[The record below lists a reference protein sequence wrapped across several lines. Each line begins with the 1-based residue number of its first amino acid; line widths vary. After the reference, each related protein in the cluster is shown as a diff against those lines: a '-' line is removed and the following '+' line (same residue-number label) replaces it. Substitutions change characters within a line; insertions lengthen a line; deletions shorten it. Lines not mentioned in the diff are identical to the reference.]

1 MKKLMALAIA
11 LLMVAAI
18 CAIPAAASDLLD
30 LGTLYEFPA
39 EKYEEIMDGEAG
51 EATMTWNVPY
61 QAMTPELDGVINKNE
76 YARFE
81 NFEDYIGVSTTASYG
96 KEATIALYDKVKNGF
111 FEAYWCWDGQYL
123 YMAFYV
129 DAIDGYDCTPAADVM
144 LFAYNCLQI
153 GLADVDAS
161 GRDST
166 YTELGFGYNQATK
179 EDVTF
184 TWNGTYQSGADD
196 FAGSYNETSQRV
208 TYELRID
215 LQQALGWEK
224 YPENGDQCN
233 FAFVLE
239 VQGEKDENK
248 NAQVLFAHGIGGQ
261 YSMKMCEYFAR
272 ITFTG
277 KPDDVQI
284 KPGVLPSISEED
296 LEYELRE
303 VIDFSNTTIFD
314 TMVGSGAKVEQ
325 ITEGADTFLR
335 ITAEEDGAYA
345 YSTAYP
351 RNLLSDARY
360 LVIKYR
366 TSSTKADECGIIW
379 QTRQEKDFRVEE
391 CYFDFMNGDGNW
403 NYLLADM
410 NGDAKWQ
417 DYIQTLGIVPF
428 YDEEG
433 IAGETI
439 DIAWIKCY
447 NQDPYDLYE
456 QYMPTTEE
464 TTKAPD
470 EETTVVDEV
479 TTNAPEQGGEVTTGA
494 EQAEAGC
501 KGVVGASVLAV
512 VAIIGTAVVL
522 KKKD

>member
-18 CAIPAAASDLLD
+18 CAIPAAADFLD
-30 LGTLYEFPA
+30 LGTLYEYTA
-39 EKYEEIMDGEAG
+39 EKYDEILAGEAG
-51 EATMTWNVPY
+51 EASMKWNVPY
-61 QAMTPELDGVINKNE
+61 QAITPVLDGEIKKDE

-81 NFEDYIGVSTTASYG
+81 NFEDYIGVSATSSYG
-96 KEATIALYDKVKNGF
+96 KEATDALYEKVKGGF
-111 FEAYWCWDGQYL
+111 FDAYWCWDGQYL
-123 YMAFYV
+123 YMAFDI
-129 DAIDGYDCTPAADVM
+129 DAIDGYDCTPSQDVM

-153 GLADVDAS
+153 GLADVDAE
-161 GRDST
+161 GRDPS
-166 YTELGFGYNQATK
+166 YTELGFGYNQEK
-179 EDVTF
+179 QEDITF
-184 TWNGTYQSGADD
+184 TWNGQYLSGADD
-196 FAGSYNETSQRV
+196 FTGKYDDASKRV

-233 FAFVLE
+233 FAFVME

-248 NAQVLFAHGIGGQ
+248 NAQVLFCHGIGGQ
-261 YSMKMCEYFAR
+261 FSPKLCQYFAR
-272 ITFTG
+272 ITFEG
-277 KPDDVQI
+277 KPDDVVI
-284 KPGVLPSISEED
+284 DPGVIPSISEED
-296 LEYELRE
+296 MEYELRE
-303 VIDFSNTTIFD
+303 IIDFANTDVFN
-314 TMVGSGAKVEQ
+314 TMVGSGASVSQ
-325 ITEGADTFLR
+325 ITEGEETFLR
-335 ITAEEDGAYA
+335 ITAEEDGCYA

-366 TSSTKADECGIIW
+366 TSSAKAEECGIIW
-379 QTRQEKDFRVEE
+379 QTRQEPDFRVEE
-391 CYFDFMNGDGNW
+391 CYFDFTTPDGNW
-403 NYLLADM
+403 NYLIADM

-417 DYIQTLGIVPF
+417 DYIQTLGLVPF

-433 IAGETI
+433 VAGETF

-464 TTKAPD
+464 TTAEPTD
-470 EETTVVDEV
+470 ETTEGGDA
-479 TTNAPEQGGEVTTGA
+479 TTDAPEQGGEATTEAPA
-494 EQAEAGC
+494 EKKGC
-501 KGVVGASVLAV
+501 GSVVGASVLAV

>member
-1 MKKLMALAIA
+1 
-11 LLMVAAI
+11 
-18 CAIPAAASDLLD
+18 
-30 LGTLYEFPA
+30 
-39 EKYEEIMDGEAG
+39 
-51 EATMTWNVPY
+51 
-61 QAMTPELDGVINKNE
+61 
-76 YARFE
+76 
-81 NFEDYIGVSTTASYG
+81 
-96 KEATIALYDKVKNGF
+96 
-111 FEAYWCWDGQYL
+111 
-123 YMAFYV
+123 
-129 DAIDGYDCTPAADVM
+129 
-144 LFAYNCLQI
+144 
-153 GLADVDAS
+153 
-161 GRDST
+161 
-166 YTELGFGYNQATK
+166 
-179 EDVTF
+179 
-184 TWNGTYQSGADD
+184 
-196 FAGSYNETSQRV
+196 
-208 TYELRID
+208 
-215 LQQALGWEK
+215 
-224 YPENGDQCN
+224 
-233 FAFVLE
+233 
-239 VQGEKDENK
+239 
-248 NAQVLFAHGIGGQ
+248 
-261 YSMKMCEYFAR
+261 MKMCEYFAR

-314 TMVGSGAKVEQ
+314 SMVGEGAKVEQ

-335 ITAEEDGAYA
+335 ITAQEDGAYA

-366 TSSTKADECGIIW
+366 TNSTKADECGIIW

-391 CYFDFMNGDGNW
+391 CYFDFMTSDGNW

-456 QYMPTTEE
+456 QYMATTEE
-464 TTKAPD
+464 ATKAPD
-470 EETTVVDEV
+470 EETTVADEV